1 MGRFTFTLKSNIL
14 WKIQASLLRIRLGG
28 SSFFSAGIMSVMA
41 RWLPAHRHAV
51 FWQAI
56 TCTVCTIKLCILAV
70 YLYIDKKN
78 SFIVTFGCMK
88 SREEESLN
96 ISKLETVPKTV
107 KENVTVIIELRE
119 LLK

>member
-1 MGRFTFTLKSNIL
+1 
-14 WKIQASLLRIRLGG
+14 
-28 SSFFSAGIMSVMA
+28 
-41 RWLPAHRHAV
+41 
-51 FWQAI
+51 
-56 TCTVCTIKLCILAV
+56 
-70 YLYIDKKN
+70 
-78 SFIVTFGCMK
+78 MK